1 MAAPVPARAGA
12 QVATKPATRSG
23 GIKAGLAKAASGPAA
38 RAVSRSAAKPKA
50 RSASKL
56 ATRAAS
62 RRPSRL
68 SPTFAAM
75 TAASIGVTGAV
86 GGGVLISSDQFGP
99 RNTLVLSD
107 VGNSG
112 ILGAKKAPKRTAS
125 PTATPRASRTVT
137 PTPTPT
143 EAATPATGQ
152 AVLDR
157 TAIER
162 IRAEER
168 ASRARER
175 LALSDPKAIASGMMD
190 DFGWDSSQFSCLET
204 LWEHESGWNP
214 SATNPSSGA
223 YGIPQALP
231 GEKMAAYGDDWR
243 TNPATQ
249 IEWGMNY
256 IADRYSTPCGAW
268 SFWQANN
275 WY

>member
-1 MAAPVPARAGA
+1 VFRPDGVK
-12 QVATKPATRSG
+12 T
-23 GIKAGLAKAASGPAA
+23 GLSRAASGQTVRSVA
-38 RAVSRSAAKPKA
+38 RSTPKAKPKV

-56 ATRAAS
+56 ATKAATK
-62 RRPSRL
+62 RPSRL

-75 TAASIGVTGAV
+75 TAASIGVTSAV
-86 GGGVLISSDQFGP
+86 GGGVLISSDQFRP
-99 RNTLVLSD
+99 HNTLVLSD
-107 VGNSG
+107 VGASG
-112 ILGAKKAPKRTAS
+112 VLGAKKAPKRTAS
-125 PTATPRASRTVT
+125 PSATPRASRTVT

-143 EAATPATGQ
+143 KEATPATGQ

-157 TAIER
+157 TEVER
-162 IRAEER
+162 LRAEER

-175 LALSDPKAIASGMMD
+175 LALSDPKAIASGMMG
-190 DFGWDSSQFSCLET
+190 DFGWDSSQFSCLDT

-214 SATNPSSGA
+214 RATNPSSGA

-231 GEKMAAYGDDWR
+231 GEKMAAYGDDWQ

-249 IEWGMNY
+249 IKWGLNY